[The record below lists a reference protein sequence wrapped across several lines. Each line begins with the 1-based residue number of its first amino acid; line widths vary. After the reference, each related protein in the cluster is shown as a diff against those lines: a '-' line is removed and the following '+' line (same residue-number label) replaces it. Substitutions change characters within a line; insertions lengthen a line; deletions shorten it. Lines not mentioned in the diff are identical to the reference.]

1 MLLLLNHFI
10 IQFPWNF
17 LWHVLHPFLGSCPF
31 PFTMSKQIEHSSTPD
46 NFLSMF
52 SFHKRIALITLV
64 FLLCNWLWSINTQ
77 RLLSSIFKPSPN
89 STTIG
94 LHKNISTLRDKY
106 FASTFSNRFWLRHE
120 CILRIFICCYVSRR
134 FRNFL
139 RPSTEV
145 PEVQFDQ
152 LPPGKWPQSWYFS
165 IVFHIGFDISWTFP

>member
-1 MLLLLNHFI
+1 MLNHFI

-17 LWHVLHPFLGSCPF
+17 LWHVLHPFLGSWPF

-46 NFLSMF
+46 NFLSIF
-52 SFHKRIALITLV
+52 SFHKSIALITLV

-94 LHKNISTLRDKY
+94 LHKNICTLRDKY
-106 FASTFSNRFWLRHE
+106 FSSTFSNRFWLHHE
-120 CILRIFICCYVSRR
+120 CILHKFICCYVLRR

-139 RPSTEV
+139 MLSTEV

-152 LPPGKWPQSWYFS
+152 LLPGKLLQSLYFLV
-165 IVFHIGFDISWTFP
+165 IFHRDFYISWIFP